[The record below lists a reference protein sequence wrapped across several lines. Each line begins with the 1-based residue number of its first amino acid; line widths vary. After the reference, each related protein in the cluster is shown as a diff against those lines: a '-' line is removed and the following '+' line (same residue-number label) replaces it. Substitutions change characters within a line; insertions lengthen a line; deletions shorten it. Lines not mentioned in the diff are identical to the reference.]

1 MKNIYKIENQI
12 KNLKMFEEFLKSNKN
27 NIVFVCVGN
36 SDVWYDSFGPIVGS
50 LLININNFP
59 YFVYGNMHTNIK
71 LTNLN
76 NYINWIKKKH
86 FNKKIVVI
94 DAALSKINRECIV
107 FREGAIKCAYFNK
120 ESKPFGDFSILCPI
134 NENIKK
140 IDNGFVNIINN
151 SIIIKTLIVKY
162 LA

>member
-1 MKNIYKIENQI
+1 MKNINMIENQI
-12 KNLKMFEEFLKSNKN
+12 KSLKLFEDFLKLNKN

-50 LLININNFP
+50 LLININKFP
-59 YFVYGNMHTNIK
+59 YFVYGNMNKNIK

-76 NYINWIKKKH
+76 HYINWIKKKH

-94 DAALSKINRECIV
+94 DAALSKFNREDIV
-107 FREGAIKCAYFNK
+107 FRQGKVKCAYFNK

-134 NENIKK
+134 NENIKN
-140 IDNGFVNIINN
+140 INNGFVNIIKN
-151 SIIIKTLIVKY
+151 SIIVKTLIIKY
-162 LA
+162 LT